1 MVFSKIIDV
10 ELPKRPLVGKGFSV
24 TMVTDGE
31 VPFPQMIVRQDDG
44 SEHFIK
50 DELVSKKGKNRYRFQ
65 VPAEQYQAGKTYL
78 QIEGCRVAELDAAQA
93 DDWIKVYHE
102 ITVNEPVSKKSPLQR
117 AKSAPAKRPQKQPEP
132 KPNNLTSF

>member
-10 ELPKRPLVGKGFSV
+10 KLPKRPLVGKGFSV

-102 ITVNEPVSKKSPLQR
+102 ITVKEPASKKNTTAMRKPRTRKSPK
-117 AKSAPAKRPQKQPEP
+117 ASTK
-132 KPNNLTSF
+132 

>member
-31 VPFPQMIVRQDDG
+31 VPFPQMVVRQDDG

-78 QIEGCRVAELDAAQA
+78 QIEGCRIADLDTAQA
-93 DDWIKVYHE
+93 DDWVKVYHE
-102 ITVNEPVSKKSPLQR
+102 ITVNEPASKKNTTKRTRKKPSPVTQ
-117 AKSAPAKRPQKQPEP
+117 
-132 KPNNLTSF
+132 

>member
-78 QIEGCRVAELDAAQA
+78 QIEGCRMAELDAAQA

-102 ITVNEPVSKKSPLQR
+102 ITVKEPASKKNTTTTRKPR
-117 AKSAPAKRPQKQPEP
+117 TNKPP
-132 KPNNLTSF
+132 KASTK